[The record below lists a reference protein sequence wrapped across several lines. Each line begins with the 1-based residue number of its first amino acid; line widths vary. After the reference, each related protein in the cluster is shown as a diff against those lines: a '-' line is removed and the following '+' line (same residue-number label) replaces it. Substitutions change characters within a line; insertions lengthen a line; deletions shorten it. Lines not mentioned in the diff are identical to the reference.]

1 MNIFPS
7 ILTDSET
14 EAQNQLTICSDSGLV
29 QGVQLD
35 IIDGYFVDNMTIFP
49 GSYESMNF
57 EDLEVDFHL
66 MTQEPLDFVREIADF
81 KDLIPVRAVI
91 GQIEQMS
98 SQELFVD
105 EVRRNNW
112 DIGFSLNLHTPLE
125 SVEDDL
131 WERINIIQLM
141 SVQAGVQ
148 GQKFHEYTYTK
159 LEQLHDLIRE
169 KDLKIEIMVDGGVN
183 LDNFNKL
190 LEYGVETV
198 TPGSYL
204 WKADDFAEAFQNLEV
219 EVY

>member
-14 EAQNQLTICSDSGLV
+14 QAQEQLTICSESGLV
-29 QGVQLD
+29 QAVQVD
-35 IIDGYFVDNMTIFP
+35 VIDGYFVENMTIFP
-49 GSYESMNF
+49 GSLEGMEF

-81 KDLIPVRAVI
+81 KDQIPVRAVI

-112 DIGFSLNLHTPLE
+112 SIGFSLNLHTPLE
-125 SVEDDL
+125 SVDESL
-131 WERINIIQLM
+131 WERINVIQLM
-141 SVQAGVQ
+141 AVEAGVQ
-148 GQKFHEYTYTK
+148 GQKLNQYIFTK
-159 LEQLHDLIRE
+159 LEELHELIRE
-169 KDLKIEIMVDGGVN
+169 KNLEIEIMVDGGVN
-183 LDNFNKL
+183 LENINKL
-190 LEYGVETV
+190 REYGVATV

-204 WKADDFAEAFQNLEV
+204 WKSRDFVEAFQNLEA